1 MKRDDIAKIVFAGFE
16 QVLIDKDHKEVIEI
30 NEKTELMGLNSI
42 FDSVD
47 LVTFIVSLEQ
57 TIEDEFS
64 ISVTIADENAM
75 SQIESPFKNLGTLI
89 DFIQKQLK

>member
-16 QVLIDKDHKEVIEI
+16 QVLIDKDHRDLIEI

-57 TIEDEFS
+57 TMEDEYS
-64 ISVTIADENAM
+64 TSVTIADENAM
-75 SQIESPFKNLGTLI
+75 SQTESPFKNLGTLI
-89 DFIQKQLK
+89 DFIQKQFK